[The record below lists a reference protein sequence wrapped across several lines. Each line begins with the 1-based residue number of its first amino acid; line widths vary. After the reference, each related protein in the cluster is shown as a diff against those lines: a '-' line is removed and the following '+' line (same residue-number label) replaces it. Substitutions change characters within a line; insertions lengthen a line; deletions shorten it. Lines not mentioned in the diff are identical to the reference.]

1 MTHYPD
7 TRCFFL
13 TPTNRYEVSLRR
25 YVSSETGDR
34 CAASPIGFH
43 EAVVV
48 IGVETRARPPRSS
61 DPDLVDRADPRWPR
75 ACTHC
80 GRAFT
85 DVDAWQVNFDTLLA
99 RSDGGAETT
108 LRNAPAGAMWDAS
121 WWPDEDKVRG
131 QYLVVRLPNGRDW
144 AIDGEASNCTRKGDD
159 AHRCWVRH
167 GEPPNLTV
175 DKNGETCAA
184 GAGSILSG
192 DYHGFLRNGVLTSC

>member
-1 MTHYPD
+1 VTHYPD

-13 TPTNRYEVSLRR
+13 APTHRYQVSLRR
-25 YVSSETGDR
+25 YVSSEAGDR
-34 CAASPIGFH
+34 CCASPIGFH
-43 EAVVV
+43 EAVAA
-48 IGVETRARPPRSS
+48 IGVEEHAQQPRCN
-61 DPDLVDRADPRWPR
+61 DPDHADRADPRWPR

-80 GRAFT
+80 GRAFA
-85 DVDAWQVNFDTLLA
+85 DVDAWQVDFEVLHT

-108 LRNAPAGAMWDAS
+108 LRAAPPGAMWDATWMPES
-121 WWPDEDKVRG
+121 YRVQGR
-131 QYLVVRLPNGRDW
+131 YLIVRLPNGRDW
-144 AIDGEASNCTRKGDD
+144 AIDDEASNCTRKGDES
-159 AHRCWVRH
+159 HRCWVRH